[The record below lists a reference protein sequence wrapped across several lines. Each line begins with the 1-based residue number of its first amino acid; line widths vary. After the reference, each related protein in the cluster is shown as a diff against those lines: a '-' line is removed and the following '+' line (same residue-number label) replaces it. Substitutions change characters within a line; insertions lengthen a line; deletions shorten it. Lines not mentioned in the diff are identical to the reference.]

1 MARLVKI
8 FVKWVDIDMELMQAI
23 VKPLLMLLVFVG
35 LLLAGKLF
43 LVNLQYRKSQYGAMS
58 GNSFIRTVFHT
69 GAYGEFLTFVAL
81 EKLAGFKML
90 LTNIYIP
97 KEDGTTT
104 ETDLLMLHET
114 GVYVFESKNYS
125 GWIFGDEKHKNW
137 TQVLGRGN
145 KNKFFNPIWQN
156 KGHIRALRNLLTDV
170 DNIDFYSYIVF
181 SERCELKK
189 IRLDSPNVRVL
200 KRNQLLSVVKKD
212 IEKREKV
219 LDENKILSLY
229 ETLKKHILVDE
240 QTKLQ
245 HIKNI
250 RNARR
255 ESEIGAI
262 REDEEL

>member
-1 MARLVKI
+1 MVRLVKI

-23 VKPLLMLLVFVG
+23 VKPLLMILVFVG

-43 LVNLQYRKSQYGAMS
+43 LINLKYRKSQYGAIS
-58 GNSFIRTVFHT
+58 GNSFIKTVFNT

-81 EKLAGFKML
+81 EKLVGFKIL

-97 KEDGTTT
+97 KGDGTTT

-125 GWIFGDEKHKNW
+125 GWIFGDEKNKNW

-156 KGHIRALRNLLTDV
+156 KGHIKALRNLLTDV
-170 DNIDFYSYIVF
+170 DSSGFYSYIIF

-189 IRLDSPNVRVL
+189 VTVDSPNVRVL
-200 KRNQLLSVVKKD
+200 KRNQLLPVVKKD

-219 LDENKILSLY
+219 LAENQILNLY
-229 ETLKKHILVDE
+229 ETLKKHILVDD

-245 HIKNI
+245 HIENI
-250 RNARR
+250 RNART

-262 REDEEL
+262 SENEQG

>member
-1 MARLVKI
+1 
-8 FVKWVDIDMELMQAI
+8 
-23 VKPLLMLLVFVG
+23 
-35 LLLAGKLF
+35 
-43 LVNLQYRKSQYGAMS
+43 
-58 GNSFIRTVFHT
+58 
-69 GAYGEFLTFVAL
+69 
-81 EKLAGFKML
+81 
-90 LTNIYIP
+90 
-97 KEDGTTT
+97 
-104 ETDLLMLHET
+104 MLHET

-156 KGHIRALRNLLTDV
+156 KGHIKALRNLLTDV
-170 DNIDFYSYIVF
+170 DNIDFYSYIIF

-245 HIKNI
+245 HIENI

-262 REDEEL
+262 REDEEPS